1 MENQGSLKIHLN
13 VLTLT
18 NFDLRAFA
26 SRPRSL
32 RPSDGGKTEDSASGR
47 VEPTADCGGTL
58 AARVNQFNQ

>member
-26 SRPRSL
+26 SRSGSELGAKPRL
-32 RPSDGGKTEDSASGR
+32 EGKRSASGR
-47 VEPTADCGGTL
+47 MEPTVDAVGRL
-58 AARVNQFNQ
+58 